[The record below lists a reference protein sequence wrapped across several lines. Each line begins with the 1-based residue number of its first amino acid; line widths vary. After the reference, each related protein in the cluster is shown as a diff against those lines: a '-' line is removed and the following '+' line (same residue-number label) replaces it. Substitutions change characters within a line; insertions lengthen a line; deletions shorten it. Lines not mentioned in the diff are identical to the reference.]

1 MDLIRDFPVRY
12 GHTYKVVLCITL
24 PTLLIVPFIL
34 IMSRFKSLPEWQ
46 VWTLIS
52 LFIGFI
58 VGISL
63 WLVFRVYPKAILKI
77 NRKEISLLFNHEYL
91 LTPQDFTFNV
101 SDIVSLKKG
110 ALGNGDFYN
119 FEIKNPSRRF
129 QISAI
134 SYEMEDLIDFYES
147 MMEIEAELDTR
158 DSKNY

>member
-12 GHTYKVVLCITL
+12 GHTYKVVLSITL
-24 PTLLIVPFIL
+24 PSLLIVPFIL
-34 IMSRFKSLPEWQ
+34 IMSRFQSLPEWQ
-46 VWTLIS
+46 VWTFIS

-63 WLVFRVYPKAILKI
+63 WLVFRVYPKAILNI

-91 LTPQDFTFNV
+91 LTPKDFTFNV

-119 FEIKNPSRRF
+119 FEIKNPSRKF
-129 QISAI
+129 QVSAI
-134 SYEMEDLIDFYES
+134 SYDMEDLIDFYEA
-147 MMEIEAELDTR
+147 MAEISEMVNE
-158 DSKNY
+158 KE

>member
-1 MDLIRDFPVRY
+1 M
-12 GHTYKVVLCITL
+12 
-24 PTLLIVPFIL
+24 
-34 IMSRFKSLPEWQ
+34 
-46 VWTLIS
+46 
-52 LFIGFI
+52 FIGFI

-147 MMEIEAELDTR
+147 MMEFEAELDTR

>member
-12 GHTYKVVLCITL
+12 GHAYKVVLSITL
-24 PTLLIVPFIL
+24 PSLLIVPFIL

-63 WLVFRVYPKAILKI
+63 WLVFRVYPKAILNI

-91 LTPQDFTFNV
+91 LTPKDFTFNV
-101 SDIVSLKKG
+101 ADIVSLKKG

-119 FEIKNPSRRF
+119 FEIKNPSRKF
-129 QISAI
+129 QVSAI
-134 SYEMEDLIDFYES
+134 SYEMEDLIDFYEA
-147 MMEIEAELDTR
+147 MAEIEEMVNE
-158 DSKNY
+158 KE